1 MTIPKCQ
8 GLTLSKVVVDI
19 GVSEKSLGMSFV
31 AMSRVR
37 LLQDLLLTP
46 FAMTRLTSIADKP
59 QLAQRQQEEQRLL
72 V

>member
-1 MTIPKCQ
+1 MTIHKCQ

-19 GVSEKSLGMSFV
+19 SEKSVGMSFV

-46 FAMTRLTSIADKP
+46 FPMTRLTSIADKP